1 MTQHI
6 PHYKPGV
13 AFGPG
18 GVRFSVVSQ
27 HATGMTLCLF
37 DKGGNRET
45 AQHEMVRA
53 PGSMF
58 TIELKGIKPGQHY
71 GYRAEGP
78 WLPEE
83 GHRFD
88 PTKLL
93 VDPYATRLD
102 RPYAYHP
109 HLTKRGIDTHKLAP
123 KAILET
129 SSAPAS
135 RTVTPLREGGL
146 IYELSVKGF
155 SQLNPDIPEELR
167 GTLAALAHPA
177 SIAHFKLLNVAA
189 VELMPITAWIDE
201 RHLYP
206 LGLSNA
212 WGYNAVSFMALDP
225 RLAPNGISDL
235 RALANALHKE
245 GIALFLDVVFNHT
258 GESDLMG
265 PVLSMRGLDNA
276 LYYRHHADEPGALV
290 NDVGTGNTL
299 AVERGPVRELVIDA
313 LRHFITHG
321 GVDGFRFDLGVA
333 LGRTARGFSPHAPL
347 FEAMRHDGVIAPAT
361 LIAEPWDM
369 GPGGYQL
376 GNFPPQFLEWNDRYR
391 DDVRRFW
398 RGDPA
403 TLGVLAT
410 RLSGSSDVFH
420 HQGVSTRSVNFL
432 AAHDGFTLADL
443 TAYRRKHNFDNGED
457 NRDGHGEN
465 FSWNHGVE
473 GQTLAPAIR
482 ARRKDDVKAM
492 LALLFLSR
500 GIPMLT
506 AGDEFGRTQNG
517 NNNAYA
523 QDNETTWLDW
533 EKRDQELEAFTAKLS
548 ALRAAHPALMSA
560 QLLSGNPHGKESW
573 PDVKWLRPNGEEMT
587 LRDWEMS
594 DNHLLALV
602 LTVSTPLKP
611 GIDRVA
617 IAINRNEGTVALHL
631 PPAGRGLAWKSEL
644 STRPVRPLGTGF
656 DMPAHAVAVFVT
668 EKAGSRRTT
677 PPRA

>member
-1 MTQHI
+1 MTQHLQ
-6 PHYKPGV
+6 HHKPGV
-13 AFGPG
+13 SFGPG
-18 GVRFSVVSQ
+18 GVRFTVVSQ

-45 AQHEMVRA
+45 ARHEMSRA
-53 PGSMF
+53 PGSVF
-58 TIELKGIKPGQHY
+58 TLELKNIKPGQHY
-71 GYRAEGP
+71 GYRVEGP
-78 WLPEE
+78 WEPEQ

-88 PTKLL
+88 PTKVL
-93 VDPYATRLD
+93 VDPYATLID

-123 KAILET
+123 KAILEQF
-129 SSAPAS
+129 SRPAG
-135 RTVTPLREGGL
+135 REITPLKEGGL
-146 IYELSVKGF
+146 IYELNVKGF
-155 SQLNPDIPEELR
+155 TQIHPDIPEDLR

-177 SIAHFKLLNVAA
+177 AIAHFKKLNVAA

-225 RLAPNGISDL
+225 RLTPGGISDL
-235 RALANALHKE
+235 RHVADALHKE
-245 GIALFLDVVFNHT
+245 GIALFLDIVFNHT

-276 LYYRHHADEPGALV
+276 LYYRHHTDEPGALV

-313 LRHFITHG
+313 LRHFVIHG

-333 LGRTARGFSPHAPL
+333 LGRTSRGFSPHAPL
-347 FEAMRHDGVIAPAT
+347 FEAMRHDHLIAPAT

-391 DDVRRFW
+391 DDMRRFW

-403 TLGVLAT
+403 TLGVMAT

-420 HQGVSTRSVNFL
+420 HQGETTRSVNFL

-443 TAYRRKHNFDNGED
+443 TSYKRKHNFDNGED

-473 GQTLAPAIR
+473 GSTTAPGIR
-482 ARRKDDVKAM
+482 ARRKDDIKAM

-500 GIPMLT
+500 GNPMLT
-506 AGDEFGRTQNG
+506 AGDEFGRSQNG

-523 QDNETTWLDW
+523 QDNEVTWLDW
-533 EKRDQELEAFTAKLS
+533 DRRDQDLEAFATQLS
-548 ALRAAHPALMSA
+548 SLRAAHPALMSSK
-560 QLLSGNPHGKESW
+560 LLSGKPHPKEGLA
-573 PDVKWLRPNGEEMT
+573 DIVWLRPNGEEMAMV
-587 LRDWEMS
+587 DWEKP
-594 DNHLLALV
+594 DNHFLALI
-602 LTVSTPLKP
+602 LSTPFTKKK
-611 GIDRVA
+611 GVDRVA

-631 PPAGRGLAWKSEL
+631 PTAGRGMVWQSEL
-644 STRPVRPLGTGF
+644 ATRPARSHGGSF
-656 DMPAHAVAVFVT
+656 EIAAHSVAVFVAA
-668 EKAGSRRTT
+668 KGRHR
-677 PPRA
+677 